1 MRYMTTFPIVKLTIL
16 ADFVKLRDTSCTR
29 SSQWLII
36 KISPDERGQS
46 LLQLYDRSHFEGTRP
61 PGGIL
66 SARFVLVLVFEI
78 QLVSSGNDHRVG
90 EEIKG
95 FHLV

>member
-1 MRYMTTFPIVKLTIL
+1 MYMTTFSIVKLTIL
-16 ADFVKLRDTSCTR
+16 ADFGKLRGASCTR
-29 SSQWLII
+29 SSQGIII

-46 LLQLYDRSHFEGTRP
+46 PLQLYIRSYFEGTRP
-61 PGGIL
+61 QGDFL

-78 QLVSSGNDHRVG
+78 QLVSSRNECNFG
-90 EEIKG
+90 EDIKG

>member
-1 MRYMTTFPIVKLTIL
+1 MTTFSIVKLTIL

-46 LLQLYDRSHFEGTRP
+46 LLQLYIRSRIARTRP

-66 SARFVLVLVFEI
+66 SARFVLVLIFEI
-78 QLVSSGNDHRVG
+78 QLVSSRNECNFG

>member
-1 MRYMTTFPIVKLTIL
+1 MTTFSIVKLTIL
-16 ADFVKLRDTSCTR
+16 ADFGKLRGASCTR
-29 SSQWLII
+29 SSQWIII

-46 LLQLYDRSHFEGTRP
+46 PLQLYIRSYFEGTRP

-78 QLVSSGNDHRVG
+78 QQRGARCGLSAV
-90 EEIKG
+90 
-95 FHLV
+95 

>member
-1 MRYMTTFPIVKLTIL
+1 MTTFPIVKLTIS
-16 ADFVKLRDTSCTR
+16 ADFGKLRGASCTR

-46 LLQLYDRSHFEGTRP
+46 LLQLYDRSGIARTRP

-66 SARFVLVLVFEI
+66 SARFGLVLIFEI
-78 QLVSSGNDHRVG
+78 QLVSSGNERNFG

>member
-1 MRYMTTFPIVKLTIL
+1 MTTFPIVKLTNL
-16 ADFVKLRDTSCTR
+16 ADFGKLRGASCTR
-29 SSQWLII
+29 SSQCLII

-46 LLQLYDRSHFEGTRP
+46 PLQLYIRSRIARTRP

-66 SARFVLVLVFEI
+66 SARFVLVLIFEI
-78 QLVSSGNDHRVG
+78 QLVSLWNDHRVG

>member
-1 MRYMTTFPIVKLTIL
+1 MTTFSIVKLTIL

-46 LLQLYDRSHFEGTRP
+46 PLQLYIRCTFGGTRP

-66 SARFVLVLVFEI
+66 SARFVLVLIFEI
-78 QLVSSGNDHRVG
+78 QLVSSRNECNFG